1 MLRRYRAQPLNTER
15 TNVINASA
23 ASCSVFRMLLT
34 IDAAPSGC
42 VTRKKTNNAA
52 PDRIR
57 TFLTFTGCYSVSVGG
72 LLNLFL
78 KMVVPQ
84 DLAEREVITALGA
97 KARHARGI
105 RLRFVFMTLSD
116 DAAIR
121 CVGAVV
127 HDAEGRLLMVKRANE
142 PGRGQWSLPG
152 GRVEPGESD
161 AYAVARE
168 LREETGLEVRV
179 GPLVGSVQRGPFLIF
194 DYAAE
199 AVGGALQAGDD
210 AAAAAWVTRA
220 EFDELDLVAQ
230 LAETLTDWQALP
242 RA

>member
-15 TNVINASA
+15 TNVISASA
-23 ASCSVFRMLLT
+23 ASCSVVRMLLT
-34 IDAAPSGC
+34 IDAAPSGW
-42 VTRKKTNNAA
+42 VTRKNTNNAA

-78 KMVVPQ
+78 KMVVPH
-84 DLAEREVITALGA
+84 DSAEREVITALGA
-97 KARHARGI
+97 RGRRGRAF
-105 RLRFVFMTLSD
+105 RLRCVFVAEAL
-116 DAAIR
+116 IR

-127 HDAEGRLLMVKRANE
+127 HDAAGRLLLVRRANE

-161 AYAVARE
+161 ASAVARE
-168 LREETGLEVRV
+168 LLEETGLEVRV
-179 GPLVGSVQRGPFLIF
+179 GSLIGSVQRGPFLIF

-199 AVGGALQAGDD
+199 AIGGELSPGDD
-210 AAAAAWVTRA
+210 ASAAAWVTRA

-230 LAETLTDWQALP
+230 LADTLAGWHALP
-242 RA
+242 HA